1 LFDVLYQLKLTKL
14 TSLAMGSIRCMFRA
28 HFYMCVRSCILI
40 SPLNIEALD
49 VNIEIGADEPDKNKI
64 ISKLVGEEKLN
75 YEVFVENSPETV
87 LPINLDVELVTS
99 SEP

>member
-1 LFDVLYQLKLTKL
+1 
-14 TSLAMGSIRCMFRA
+14 
-28 HFYMCVRSCILI
+28 LI

-99 SEP
+99 SEPWRGWMSLVRTCRLNVLWKNLTLLSGMN